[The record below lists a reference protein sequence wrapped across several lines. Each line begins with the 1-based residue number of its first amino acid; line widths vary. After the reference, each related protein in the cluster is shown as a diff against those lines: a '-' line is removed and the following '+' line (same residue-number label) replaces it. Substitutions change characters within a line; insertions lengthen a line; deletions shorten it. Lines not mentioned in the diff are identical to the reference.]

1 MAIHLSAC
9 LASVIDLI
17 RIMLFL
23 PYKDD
28 NPTRSTPWV
37 NWLLIITNVWV
48 FFSLQFPLDANQQM
62 AYFSNFGFIPATF
75 FGQFFYPSVKGIM
88 WEWYSVISSMFSHGG
103 IAHLFGNMLF
113 LYLYGDNLED
123 CMGKFRYLIFYLGCG
138 LLAALAQAFLNPA
151 SQIPMVGAS
160 GAISGVIGGYLL
172 LFPKANIRVFY
183 WILIFIGRI
192 MVPAYLVL
200 GIWLL
205 EQVLLFPESMKNAGG
220 VAIAAHLG
228 GFAGGILFTPLF
240 KRKGIKLFQ
249 RGSSRAFSRKNMGFR

>member
-1 MAIHLSAC
+1 MF
-9 LASVIDLI
+9 
-17 RIMLFL
+17 FL

-28 NPTRSTPWV
+28 NPTRSTPIV
-37 NWLLIITNVWV
+37 NWLLIMANLWV
-48 FFSLQFPLDANQQM
+48 FFTWQFPLGSEEQA
-62 AYFSNFGFIPATF
+62 AYFSSFGFIPATF
-75 FGQFFYPSVKGIM
+75 FGQFFYPSAVGII
-88 WEWYSVISSMFSHGG
+88 WEWYSVFTSMFSHGG

-113 LYLYGDNLED
+113 LYLYGDNMED
-123 CMGKFRYLIFYLGCG
+123 ALGKLRYLIFYLGCG

-172 LFPKANIRVFY
+172 LYPRANIRVFY
-183 WILIFIGRI
+183 WVILFIGTM

-205 EQVLLFPESMKNAGG
+205 EQILLFPESMKNAGG

-228 GFAGGILFTPLF
+228 GFAGGFIFTPLF
-240 KRKGIKLFQ
+240 KKKEIKFFQ
-249 RGSSRAFSRKNMGFR
+249 DGYSRPFSRKNMRIR

>member
-1 MAIHLSAC
+1 MF
-9 LASVIDLI
+9 
-17 RIMLFL
+17 FL

-28 NPTRSTPWV
+28 NPTRSTPIV
-37 NWLLIITNVWV
+37 NWLLIIANIWV
-48 FFSLQFPLDANQQM
+48 FFTWQFPLGPKEQA
-62 AYFSNFGFIPATF
+62 AYFSSFGFIPATF
-75 FGQFFYPSVKGIM
+75 FGQFFYPSVEGII
-88 WEWYSVISSMFSHGG
+88 WEWYSVVTSMFSHGG
-103 IAHLFGNMLF
+103 VAHLFGNMLF
-113 LYLYGDNLED
+113 LYLYGDNMED
-123 CMGKFRYLIFYLGCG
+123 AFGKLRYLIFYLGCG

-172 LFPKANIRVFY
+172 LYPKANIRVFY
-183 WILIFIGRI
+183 WIILFIGTM

-228 GFAGGILFTPLF
+228 GFAGGFILTPLL
-240 KRKGIKLFQ
+240 KKKEIKFFQ
-249 RGSSRAFSRKNMGFR
+249 DGYSRPFSRKNMRIR